1 MEHEFGTIQVKA
13 EITEESR
20 RKIECLQDLTE
31 KYRSLEEKQ
40 KEHVYA
46 IFLNNG
52 NKEIGDKIIGLGKR
66 DQAQF
71 DIQDLVRT
79 AALVNA
85 AATILVHNH
94 PSGNPQ
100 PTDNDID
107 TTKKIHD
114 ALETLGVQL
123 LDHVIIT
130 RDSSYSMRRKND
142 GPL

>member
-1 MEHEFGTIQVKA
+1 MKHRFGTIEVQAKYR
-13 EITEESR
+13 EEPSNR
-20 RKIECLQDLTE
+20 IESFQDVTR
-31 KYRSLEEKQ
+31 KYRSLGEKQ

-71 DIQDLVRT
+71 DIQDLLRT